1 MPKKILVVEDNLDSR
16 ELMHLHLSTEGF
28 SVVIATNGREGL
40 YMANAEHPDLIITDI
55 EMPELNGLDLV
66 KELRAQP
73 ETRNIPIIVLS
84 ALGSAEMDKAIRAG
98 ADRAMPKPVLLDA
111 LADESRDLLARST
124 TKDRPTPE

>member
-98 ADRAMPKPVLLDA
+98 ADRACP
-111 LADESRDLLARST
+111 SRCFLMRS
-124 TKDRPTPE
+124 RMSRGIC